1 MSMTY
6 VQIQNAVK
14 ADGFAESKRSDIK
27 NWIQARH
34 AWLWDLEEWAF
45 KFAPPTTVT
54 FTANTN
60 IVSLGAITDFHA
72 AVALYDAQG
81 SPVRAIRDHREFF
94 TLYNTNITQGAGAPE
109 AYTVVNHVLYVGPK
123 GDGSTGLLV
132 YEKSKP
138 SLSADTD
145 TTGLP
150 DGYDLALVH
159 GAKAEG
165 FKLSNVPMAQ
175 AFDDDFNAYLNA
187 MRRTYLNEVREQG
200 QQFGAYRP
208 GAWS

>member
-14 ADGFAESKRSDIK
+14 ADGFAETKRSDIK

-45 KFAPPTTVT
+45 RRSAPTTVT
-54 FTANTN
+54 FTANSSTVN
-60 IVSLGAITDFHA
+60 LGSITDFHA
-72 AVALYDAQG
+72 AVAMYDAQG
-81 SPVRAIRDHREFF
+81 ESVRGIRDHDEFF
-94 TLYNTNITQGAGAPE
+94 RKYNANLAQSSGPPQ
-109 AYTVVNHVLYVGPK
+109 AYTVVNHVIYIGPK

-138 SLSADTD
+138 ALSADTD

-150 DGYDLALVH
+150 EGYDLALVH

-165 FKLSNVPMAQ
+165 FKLSNVPMAG

-187 MRRTYLNEVREQG
+187 LRRTYLNEVREQG
-200 QQFGAYRP
+200 QQFGAYHP
-208 GAWS
+208 GYWS